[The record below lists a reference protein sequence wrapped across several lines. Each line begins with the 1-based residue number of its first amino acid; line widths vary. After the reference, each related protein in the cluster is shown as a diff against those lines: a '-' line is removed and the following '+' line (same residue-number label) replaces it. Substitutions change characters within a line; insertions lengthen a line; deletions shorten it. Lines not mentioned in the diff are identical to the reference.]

1 MRDATHTHTQTNKQL
16 CNNSSRIRS
25 KKCRYFTIIYWNADN
40 NLPCLIAFFR
50 SKLLNQDQS
59 LRLFGAIRH
68 FFSSAPSLIFQKHSE
83 FSLMCLFFPACKIP
97 FILKRVFSTHFGCA
111 ALSIKFR
118 MCVQSECAHIS
129 RLLQGKRK
137 RKFLKLLLMAM
148 RVVVVLLW
156 LFICVCNFIAF
167 FVCVKQPPP
176 PRSYEVEFW

>member
-1 MRDATHTHTQTNKQL
+1 MLDRIFSEQTVE
-16 CNNSSRIRS
+16 SRS
-25 KKCRYFTIIYWNADN
+25 IIEIVRRVS
-40 NLPCLIAFFR
+40 P
-50 SKLLNQDQS
+50 
-59 LRLFGAIRH
+59 
-68 FFSSAPSLIFQKHSE
+68 FFSSAPSPIFQKHSE

-129 RLLQGKRK
+129 RLLQGERK
-137 RKFLKLLLMAM
+137 RKFSKLLLMAM

-176 PRSYEVEFW
+176 PRSYELEF